1 MTDVLQNACI
11 ILQGIAIIILSRK
24 LKLYSKLLDILEL
37 RESNHYK
44 FYDRRLC
51 KLEHKTIDEMLY
63 EELINETK

>member
-1 MTDVLQNACI
+1 MTDVLQNICI
-11 ILQGIAIIILSRK
+11 ILQAITIIILSRK

-37 RESNHYK
+37 RESTHYK